1 MFRKTKVLWI
11 VLVMTMIVSACGSA
25 TTASSPQGE
34 EPTSAPVREA
44 ATEAAS
50 QTNDEERLVRHTFG
64 ETLIKGTPTRVVVLE
79 WTYVEDV
86 LAVGLQPVG
95 VADIDGY
102 NEWVKIPVELS
113 TDAVD
118 VGLRGEPNL
127 ETIASLN
134 PDLIIDTQY
143 RAAEYYDKLSVIA
156 PTLIFEPYPTD
167 ETINQYDEMTST
179 FTTIANV
186 LGKQT
191 EAEKVLA
198 HLDQKYVDAQKK
210 IEEAGLLGE
219 KFVLSQMFSWEN
231 AVYVRLFTKNGM
243 ASQIVER
250 IGLENGWDDGF
261 QAYGFSEVSVEKLPE
276 LGDLHYFYVVNADDQ
291 VMNLDTVSP
300 IWQSLPFVKSGQA
313 YPLGG
318 DTWLF
323 GGPLSAELIVDIV
336 VGELVK

>member
-11 VLVMTMIVSACGSA
+11 VLILTMLASACGSPA
-25 TTASSPQGE
+25 TDA
-34 EPTSAPVREA
+34 PTSATATEV
-44 ATEAAS
+44 ATEAVPQAN
-50 QTNDEERLVRHTFG
+50 TDERLVKHTFG

-86 LAVGLQPVG
+86 LALGVQPVG
-95 VADIDGY
+95 VADIAGY

-113 TDAVD
+113 ADAVD
-118 VGLRGEPNL
+118 VGIRGEPNL

-134 PDLIIDTQY
+134 PDLIIDTQF
-143 RAAEYYDKLSVIA
+143 RASEYYDKLSAIA

-167 ETINQYDEMTST
+167 ESINQYDEMTST
-179 FTTIANV
+179 FKTIADV
-186 LGKQT
+186 LNKQT
-191 EAEKVLA
+191 EAEEVLA

-210 IEEAGLLGE
+210 IEEAGLLGQ

-250 IGLENGWDDGF
+250 IGLENGWTDGF
-261 QAYGFSEVSVEKLPE
+261 QAYGFTEVSVEKLPE
-276 LGDLHYFYVVNADDQ
+276 LGNLHYFYVVNADDQ

-300 IWQSLPFVKSGQA
+300 IWASLPFVKSGQA

>member
-11 VLVMTMIVSACGSA
+11 VLVLTMLASACGSPV
-25 TTASSPQGE
+25 TET
-34 EPTSAPVREA
+34 PTSAPATED
-44 ATEAAS
+44 ATEAVL
-50 QTNDEERLVRHTFG
+50 QTDANAEERLVKHTFG
-64 ETLIKGTPTRVVVLE
+64 ETLIKGTPSRVVVLE

-86 LAVGLQPVG
+86 LAVGVQPVG
-95 VADIDGY
+95 VADIEGY

-113 TDAVD
+113 ADAVD

-143 RAAEYYDKLSVIA
+143 RAAEYYDKLSAIA

-167 ETINQYDEMTST
+167 ESINQYDEMTST
-179 FTTIANV
+179 FTTIADV
-186 LGKQT
+186 LGKQV
-191 EAEKVLA
+191 EAEEVLA

-210 IEEAGLLGE
+210 IEAAGLLGE

-261 QAYGFSEVSVEKLPE
+261 QAYGFTEVSVEKLPE
-276 LGDLHYFYVVNADDQ
+276 LGDLHYFYVVNADDE

-300 IWQSLPFVKSGQA
+300 IWASLPFVKSGQA

-336 VGELVK
+336 VGQLVK

>member
-1 MFRKTKVLWI
+1 MFGKTKVLWM
-11 VLVMTMIVSACGSA
+11 VLILSMLVSACGSA
-25 TTASSPQGE
+25 VTASSPQGE
-34 EPTSAPVREA
+34 EPTSVPATEA
-44 ATEAAS
+44 ATEAVA
-50 QTNDEERLVRHTFG
+50 QANDEERLVKHTFG
-64 ETLIKGTPTRVVVLE
+64 ETLITGTPTRVVVLE

-86 LAVGLQPVG
+86 LALGLQPVG
-95 VADIDGY
+95 VADIEGY

-113 TDAVD
+113 GDAVD

-134 PDLIIDTQY
+134 PDLIIDTQF
-143 RAAEYYDKLSVIA
+143 RAAEYYDKLSAIA

-167 ETINQYDEMTST
+167 ESINQYDEMTST
-179 FTTIANV
+179 FTTIADV
-186 LGKQT
+186 LGKQA
-191 EAEKVLA
+191 EAEEVLA

-261 QAYGFSEVSVEKLPE
+261 QAYGFTEVSVEKLPE
-276 LGDLHYFYVVNADDQ
+276 LGDLHYFYVVNADDE

-300 IWQSLPFVKSGQA
+300 IWASLPFVKSGQA

-336 VGELVK
+336 VGQLTK

>member
-1 MFRKTKVLWI
+1 MFRKTKALWI
-11 VLVMTMIVSACGSA
+11 VLVIAMLASACGSA
-25 TTASSPQGE
+25 ATDA
-34 EPTSAPVREA
+34 PTSVPVTEA
-44 ATEAAS
+44 ATQAS
-50 QTNDEERLVRHTFG
+50 TDERVVKHTYG
-64 ETLIKGTPTRVVVLE
+64 ETPIKGTPTRVVVLE

-86 LAVGLQPVG
+86 LALGVQPVG
-95 VADIDGY
+95 VADIEGY
-102 NEWVKIPVELS
+102 HEWVKIPVELS
-113 TDAVD
+113 ADAVD

-143 RAAEYYDKLSVIA
+143 RASEYYDKLSAIA

-167 ETINQYDEMTST
+167 ESINQYDEMTST
-179 FTTIANV
+179 FTTIADV
-186 LGKQT
+186 LGKQA
-191 EAEKVLA
+191 EAESVLA
-198 HLDQKYVDAQKK
+198 HLDQKYADASAQ
-210 IEEAGLLGE
+210 IEAAGLTGQ

-250 IGLENGWDDGF
+250 IGLENGWNDGF
-261 QAYGFSEVSVEKLPE
+261 QAYGFTEVSVEKLPE

-291 VMNLDTVSP
+291 VMDLDTVSP
-300 IWQSLPFVKSGQA
+300 IWKSLPFVKSGQA